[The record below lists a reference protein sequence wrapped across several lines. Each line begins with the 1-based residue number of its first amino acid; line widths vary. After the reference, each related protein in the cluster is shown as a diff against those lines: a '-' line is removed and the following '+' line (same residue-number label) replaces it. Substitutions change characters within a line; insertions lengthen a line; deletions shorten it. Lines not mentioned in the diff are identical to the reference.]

1 METTPSSENAEEQ
14 KVSSPSSLAV
24 SDTSSSVPAAAATTA
39 TESPSSSLTPTQPAV
54 AAPKATSNLS
64 STSSTARTVR
74 ATVTSRPARS
84 RLGAKPGKLGVRK
97 APANFNFEEAEAR
110 AKEESERKAKLG
122 YDEAEEEAQEASEGR
137 GKSLSSRL
145 AYQESS
151 TSQASKD
158 KEKEEEAFEKL
169 GFGMSRMGINSASS
183 SNNASRI
190 TGFGSNTS
198 RHDDDEQPTQSAREK
213 FGNAKAISS
222 DQFFGRNEYD
232 PAISA
237 EHAGRLSQFQSARA
251 ISSDQYFGREEET
264 SSPDRVEFGNDWDSL
279 QDQAV
284 MMARKFVGQA
294 SADLDAV
301 RDLAENATSKV
312 K

>member
-14 KVSSPSSLAV
+14 KVSRPSSLAV
-24 SDTSSSVPAAAATTA
+24 SDTPSSVPAAAATTA

-84 RLGAKPGKLGVRK
+84 RLGAKPGKLGVKK

-169 GFGMSRMGINSASS
+169 GFGMSRMGFNSASS